1 MVEIFVRIRRSR
13 MLKFRCQF
21 LNIKIFILFCL
32 TNVFARNHYF
42 CRMKTYLWLLIGSF
56 TIMTGCG
63 SNDNNPGGDQ
73 PATPPTPSISYSV
86 VATYPHDT
94 SSFTQGL
101 VFWKGQLLEGTGLKG
116 QSKLMQIDLPTG
128 KAVRQ
133 LALDTNFFGEGIT
146 VLNDTL
152 YQLTYQEHVVHV
164 YNAKDFSKIK
174 QFTLNTEGWG
184 ITNNGKDLIVTDGS
198 SNLYFYDPATFRLLR
213 TQGVS
218 ANGEAAINLNEL
230 EYINGFVYAN
240 QWQLNYILKID
251 PATGQVAARMDF
263 TDLVQRVVARI
274 TNAHP
279 ADAVLNGIAYNPETK
294 KVYITGKNWP
304 EIFEIQFAF

>member
-1 MVEIFVRIRRSR
+1 
-13 MLKFRCQF
+13 
-21 LNIKIFILFCL
+21 
-32 TNVFARNHYF
+32 
-42 CRMKTYLWLLIGSF
+42 MKTYLWLLIGSF
-56 TIMTGCG
+56 TIMAGCG

-73 PATPPTPSISYSV
+73 PATPPVPSISYTIAAS
-86 VATYPHDT
+86 YPHDT

-101 VFWKGQLLEGTGLKG
+101 VFWKGQLLEGTGLKA
-116 QSKLMQIDLPTG
+116 QSKLMQIDLQTG
-128 KAVRQ
+128 KPVRQ
-133 LALDTNFFGEGIT
+133 LALDSNFFGEGIT

-174 QFTLNTEGWG
+174 EFTLNTEGWG
-184 ITNNGKDLIVTDGS
+184 ITNDGKNLIVTDGS

-251 PATGQVAARMDF
+251 PATGEVVARMDF
-263 TDLVQRVVARI
+263 TDLVNRIAPRI

-304 EIFEIQFAF
+304 EIFEVQFPL